1 MATTIDRQISRVT
14 SGKLGGSARL
24 LQKLNTSTLNTMK
37 RFALLLLCL
46 FGSAFAGDL
55 EQLQADLRAAL
66 PNDRGGIA
74 IGHISPET
82 EPVLFVGNSA
92 FTETTLFE
100 YGSITKV
107 FTAILLAELAG
118 EGKVKLTD
126 NLNVYLP
133 EAVRDEKWQDVT
145 LQDLAT
151 HTAGLPRMPQ
161 NMNFLYVLR
170 NIDNPSATY
179 DEAMLFKAVNGVKLE
194 PPGELNSY
202 SNFGFG
208 LLGALLER
216 ATDTPY
222 KTMVETRLFAP
233 LSMTGAIMTGWG
245 SENVAP
251 PLTREG
257 DEASY
262 WDFDA
267 LAGAGAA
274 RGSVADMMKFLKA
287 SIGACTAPGALA
299 KANCLAQQGT
309 QVRAFKYAA
318 QGLGWVRSTSPAG
331 EVVWHNGGT
340 GGYSSF
346 LGFNVETGEGLVLL
360 ANVAGLEEVTSLGLN
375 FLAGLE

>member
-1 MATTIDRQISRVT
+1 MIDRQISRVT

-24 LQKLNTSTLNTMK
+24 LQKLNTSTLSTMK
-37 RFALLLLCL
+37 RFALLLLLCL
-46 FGSAFAGDL
+46 FGSAFAGDS

-66 PNDRGGIA
+66 PNDRAGVA

-151 HTAGLPRMPQ
+151 HTAGLPPSPQ
-161 NMNFLYVLR
+161 NMNFLF
-170 NIDNPSATY
+170 NIRYGHDAYAKY
-179 DEAMLFKAVNGVKLE
+179 DEVMLFEAVNGVELE

-202 SNFGFG
+202 SNFDFG
-208 LLGALLER
+208 LLGALLAR

-222 KTMVETRLFAP
+222 L
-233 LSMTGAIMTGWG
+233 
-245 SENVAP
+245 
-251 PLTREG
+251 
-257 DEASY
+257 D
-262 WDFDA
+262 
-267 LAGAGAA
+267 
-274 RGSVADMMKFLKA
+274 
-287 SIGACTAPGALA
+287 C
-299 KANCLAQQGT
+299 
-309 QVRAFKYAA
+309 
-318 QGLGWVRSTSPAG
+318 
-331 EVVWHNGGT
+331 
-340 GGYSSF
+340 
-346 LGFNVETGEGLVLL
+346 
-360 ANVAGLEEVTSLGLN
+360 
-375 FLAGLE
+375 

>member
-1 MATTIDRQISRVT
+1 MIDRQTSRVT

-24 LQKLNTSTLNTMK
+24 LQKLNMSTLNTMK
-37 RFALLLLCL
+37 RFALLLLLCL

-66 PNDRGGIA
+66 PNDRAGVA

-82 EPVLFVGNSA
+82 EPVLFVGNPA

-118 EGKVKLTD
+118 EGEVKLTD

-161 NMNFLYVLR
+161 NMNFLF
-170 NIDNPSATY
+170 NIRYEHDAYAKY
-179 DEAMLFKAVNGVKLE
+179 DEVMLFEAVNGVELE
-194 PPGELNSY
+194 PPDELNSY
-202 SNFGFG
+202 SNFDFG
-208 LLGALLER
+208 LLGALLAR
-216 ATDTPY
+216 ATGTPY
-222 KTMVETRLFAP
+222 KTMVETRLLTP
-233 LSMTGAIMTGWG
+233 LSMTGATMTGWG

-257 DEASY
+257 DEASC

-274 RGSVADMMKFLKA
+274 RGSAADMMKFLKA

-309 QVRAFKYAA
+309 EVSAYEDAA
-318 QGLGWVRSTSPAG
+318 QGLGRIRWTSPAG

-340 GGYSSF
+340 GGTRAFSVS
-346 LGFNVETGEGLVLL
+346 T
-360 ANVAGLEEVTSLGLN
+360 
-375 FLAGLE
+375 